1 MRVLVLGGTTEA
13 GELARALAAR
23 PEFDALLSLAGRTTK
38 PAPQPLPTRIGGFG
52 GAAALAVFLREG
64 GYDAI
69 VDATH
74 PFAERMSFNA
84 AEAAREASVPLVA
97 LVRPPWT
104 AGPGD
109 DWTEVPDAGAAADA
123 LGEQARTVFLTVGRL
138 SLPAFAVAPQ
148 HHYVIRS
155 IDPPDPADLPP
166 RHRLV
171 LDRGPFDTAAEERL
185 MRDAGI
191 EVVVTKNSGG
201 AATEGKLVAARQ
213 LGLPVIMIARPGRPG
228 VPELHDVAQ
237 VLDWLAGHRP
247 AP

>member
-23 PEFDALLSLAGRTTK
+23 PEFDALLSLAGRTSK
-38 PAPQPLPTRIGGFG
+38 PAQQPLPTRVGGFG
-52 GAAALAVFLREG
+52 GAAALARFLREG
-64 GYDAI
+64 GYHAM

-84 AEAAREASVPLVA
+84 AEAAGEAGVPLVA
-97 LVRPPWT
+97 LVRAPWT
-104 AGPGD
+104 PGPGD
-109 DWTEVPDAGAAADA
+109 SWTEVPDAASAAHA
-123 LGEQARTVFLTVGRL
+123 LGDVPRTVFLTVGRL
-138 SLPAFAVAPQ
+138 SLPAFAASPQ
-148 HHYVIRS
+148 HHYVVRS
-155 IDPPDPADLPP
+155 IDPPDPSDLPP

-185 MRDAGI
+185 MRDEGV

-201 AATEGKLVAARQ
+201 KATEGKLAAARR
-213 LGLPVIMIARPGRPG
+213 LGLPVIMIARPRRPD
-228 VPELHDVAQ
+228 VLELHGVDE
-237 VLDWLAGHRP
+237 VLDWLAAHRP